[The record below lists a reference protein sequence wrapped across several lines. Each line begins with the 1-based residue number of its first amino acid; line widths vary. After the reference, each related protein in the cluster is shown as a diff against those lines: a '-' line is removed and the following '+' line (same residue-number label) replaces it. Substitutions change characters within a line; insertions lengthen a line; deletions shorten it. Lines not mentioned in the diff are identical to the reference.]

1 MVQYVWI
8 VIISIFSI
16 STLDIPIDIISLMV
30 SILSLF
36 DLDFIGGGNMGF
48 KAFLRKAI
56 SGTFEMILVNV
67 PSMMFY

>member
-16 STLDIPIDIISLMV
+16 STLEIPIDIISLMV

-36 DLDFIGGGNMGF
+36 DLDFIGGSNMGF
-48 KAFLRKAI
+48 KAFLRKVI

>member
-1 MVQYVWI
+1 
-8 VIISIFSI
+8 
-16 STLDIPIDIISLMV
+16 MV

-56 SGTFEMILVNV
+56 SGTCEMILENV